1 MNKKYVVRLAVD
13 ERAVCEETIKKLKGT
28 SQKVRRAQILLKV
41 DAGGPNWTDEE
52 AAEAFGCRART
63 VENVRKQC
71 VLEGFEAALERKVR
85 ATPPTPAI
93 LDGEKEAKLI
103 AMRLGKPPAGF
114 GHWTMKLLAEQFV
127 VLEIVEAIS
136 AETVRLTLKKT
147 R

>member
-1 MNKKYVVRLAVD
+1 MNKKYVVRLAD
-13 ERAVCEETIKKLKGT
+13 EERAVCVEVVKKLKGT

-103 AMRLGKPPAGF
+103 ALRLGKPPAGF
-114 GHWTMKLLAEQFV
+114 GRWTMKLLAEQFV
-127 VLEIVEAIS
+127 VLEIVERIS